1 MCIRDSGW
9 IGLEPGK
16 WELLSWEIPEMEG
29 ELLDEA
35 GVCFLTGEADEVDA
49 FSCYIDDLYY
59 EGKPDYTIDF
69 AEEREEIWPG
79 LHREIS
85 QFTRLKGML
94 SLWEGRLHLSC
105 SDFGEA
111 YTGGWNWT
119 DYEVCGYLTP
129 YTDCLLYT
137 SRCV

>member
-1 MCIRDSGW
+1 MAVGSG
-9 IGLEPGK
+9 LNREK

-79 LHREIS
+79 LHREINV
-85 QFTRLKGML
+85 
-94 SLWEGRLHLSC
+94 SLPG
-105 SDFGEA
+105 
-111 YTGGWNWT
+111 
-119 DYEVCGYLTP
+119 
-129 YTDCLLYT
+129 
-137 SRCV
+137 